1 MSSEGRPGVLIT
13 GATGSIGACLVRAF
27 ATRGYFVGVHCHSQ
41 EDKARQLLEEVRRL
55 DSDGVVLVADL
66 TKSESAVSMVD
77 NFLESSPRV
86 DALVNNTGRN
96 HDRLLYYMEESHW
109 KDTLALNLESVFT
122 VTRKVLP
129 AMVSERRGSIINISS
144 LSGLRGL
151 AGQTAYAAAKAGL
164 LGFTRS
170 LAREVGRFNIRVN
183 AVAPGA
189 VRTNLG
195 DDSNTF
201 SLSEMSSE
209 MERDIAAKLPHPG
222 MVRFKPDQS
231 GLRCLRRPLKQAMVL
246 SRSRRRA

>member
-1 MSSEGRPGVLIT
+1 MLLLSDESFDRVISVNLKGVFNAMKHACKAMERSGEG
-13 GATGSIGACLVRAF
+13 
-27 ATRGYFVGVHCHSQ
+27 
-41 EDKARQLLEEVRRL
+41 
-55 DSDGVVLVADL
+55 GVVISTASTAALCGGG
-66 TKSESAVSMVD
+66 
-77 NFLESSPRV
+77 R
-86 DALVNNTGRN
+86 DAAT
-96 HDRLLYYMEESHW
+96 
-109 KDTLALNLESVFT
+109 
-122 VTRKVLP
+122 P
-129 AMVSERRGSIINISS
+129 AY
-144 LSGLRGL
+144 
-151 AGQTAYAAAKAGL
+151 TAAKGGVVAM
-164 LGFTRS
+164 TRS
-170 LAREVGRFNIRVN
+170 LAVEYGIHNIRVN

>member
-1 MSSEGRPGVLIT
+1 M
-13 GATGSIGACLVRAF
+13 
-27 ATRGYFVGVHCHSQ
+27 
-41 EDKARQLLEEVRRL
+41 

-66 TKSESAVSMVD
+66 TESESAVSMVD
-77 NFLESSPRV
+77 DFLESSPRI
-86 DALVNNTGRN
+86 DTLVNNTGRN

-189 VRTNLG
+189 
-195 DDSNTF
+195 
-201 SLSEMSSE
+201 
-209 MERDIAAKLPHPG
+209 IASAAVDELPE
-222 MVRFKPDQS
+222 DQREW
-231 GLRCLRRPLKQAMVL
+231 LEEAACLRRMGQPEEVAGLVAFLTSDESSFITSQVIAVDGGI
-246 SRSRRRA
+246 A